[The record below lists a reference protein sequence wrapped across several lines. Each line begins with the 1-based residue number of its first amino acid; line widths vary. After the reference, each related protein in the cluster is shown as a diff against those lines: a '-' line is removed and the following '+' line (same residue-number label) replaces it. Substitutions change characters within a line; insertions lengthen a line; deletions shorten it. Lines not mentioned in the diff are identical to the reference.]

1 MVQLTEKL
9 LRAAEGPVEADPARI
24 EVTFRRP
31 VPLYTELE
39 VVAWVEDLGEDLTIA
54 RCAIRLDDQDL
65 VTGRGEVIRAE
76 RLTSRAG
83 ASP

>member
-1 MVQLTEKL
+1 
-9 LRAAEGPVEADPARI
+9 
-24 EVTFRRP
+24 
-31 VPLYTELE
+31 
-39 VVAWVEDLGEDLTIA
+39 
-54 RCAIRLDDQDL
+54 LDDQDL